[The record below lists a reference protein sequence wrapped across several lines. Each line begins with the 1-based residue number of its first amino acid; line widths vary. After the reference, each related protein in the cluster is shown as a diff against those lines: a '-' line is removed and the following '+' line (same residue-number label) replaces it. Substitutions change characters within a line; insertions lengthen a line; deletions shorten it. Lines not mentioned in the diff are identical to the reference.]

1 MKMKYLLLYPL
12 VSLFFG
18 SCITYSNNEVVR
30 LELPSIQPG
39 EKVVN
44 YVGYTDIVYG
54 QSPEKVTNM
63 EKIAYS
69 VSYDEWHKIPKW
81 VAYSLSR
88 EELGGYARRK
98 GKQFHQDPKAPF
110 RQADRFDYRGSGWT
124 NGHLAP
130 AADFSWSDKAMDDT
144 FYYTN
149 ICPQDETLNGGSW
162 QRLENRFRDWAQRF
176 GEIYIVTGP
185 IVGKAENGT
194 IGTNNVTVPDA
205 FFKAVL
211 ARDGDSYQTVAF
223 IMENSAATQPYP
235 QCCLTVND
243 LESIIGIDLFCAID
257 DAIEESVEGKVNIR
271 FWGM

>member
-1 MKMKYLLLYPL
+1 MQYFILYPIIT
-12 VSLFFG
+12 FFLG
-18 SCITYSNNEVVR
+18 SCITYTDHEAAR
-30 LELPSIQPG
+30 LELPMIQPG
-39 EKVVN
+39 EKVLD
-44 YVGYTDIVYG
+44 YKGYTDIVYG
-54 QSPEKVTNM
+54 QSLEMVPDM
-63 EKIAYS
+63 ETIAYS

-88 EELGGYARRK
+88 EELGSFARRK
-98 GKQFHQDPKAPF
+98 GKQFHQDPGAPF
-110 RQADRFDYRGSGWT
+110 QQAERLDYRGSGWT

-162 QRLENRFRDWAQRF
+162 HRLENRIRDWAQKF
-176 GEIYIVTGP
+176 GEIYIVSGP

-211 ARDGDSYQTVAF
+211 ARDEDSYQTVAF